1 VSRGV
6 ASLLRMNKK
15 KATIIEDEQRKER
28 KGATIVGDFDKMK
41 NKRDGNSYW

>member
-6 ASLLRMNKK
+6 ATLLRTNKK

-41 NKRDGNSYW
+41 DKRNGNSYW